1 MPAFV
6 IAEMS
11 CTDVAQAARATDLCI
26 LPVGAVEAYGPHLPQ
41 GSDGLVADRLAR
53 EVAER
58 VSCFVAPLV
67 PVGFSASLQEF
78 PATLSVP
85 TMALRAYLAGLAESL
100 LGLGVRRLLFLN
112 GHAGNVAVI
121 SDLVEELKR
130 HHPVCRFAQVDL
142 WRFLIPHAA
151 PIMESTLPQGHAAET
166 NTSVLLALAPHLV
179 TMDRAVNNPPPQDR
193 FPEIIKYG
201 GFRDRAPD
209 AVLGDATRGSAE
221 KGRGVVLRG
230 VERLVEFVQ
239 SPEFGRQDRANADR
253 LHPREGS

>member
-1 MPAFV
+1 MPAYV

-11 CTDVAQAARATDLCI
+11 WTDVAAAARATDLCI

-67 PVGFSASLQEF
+67 PVGFSDSLQEF
-78 PATLSVP
+78 PTTLSVP
-85 TMALRAYLAGLAESL
+85 TAALRAYLAGLAESL
-100 LGLGVRRLLFLN
+100 LGLCVRRLLFIN

-121 SDLVEELKR
+121 SDLVEKLKR
-130 HHPVCRFAQVDL
+130 RHPGCRFAQVDL

-151 PIMESTLPQGHAAET
+151 PLMESTLPQGHAAET
-166 NTSVLLALAPHLV
+166 NTSVLLVLAPHLV
-179 TMDRAVNNPPPQDR
+179 TMDRAVNNPSPQDR

-201 GFRDRAPD
+201 SYRDRAPD

-221 KGRGVVLRG
+221 KGREVVRRA
-230 VERLVEFVQ
+230 VARLVEFVQ
-239 SPEFGRQDRANADR
+239 SPEFGRQDRVDADR
-253 LHPREGS
+253 VHPGGDE